1 MKIERKSIPNMLLFG
16 AAGRN
21 LGKTEL
27 AVRMIESYAQVR
39 PVSAIKVV
47 TVHDHGDI
55 CPRGGKGCGICKGLK
70 SCFDIHEEHGDGEK
84 DTMRFGKAGAENVFL
99 VRAFPEGLA
108 EAMEAVCRLIPKGH
122 VVVCESNSVAEV
134 VKPGAFFMIT
144 DEKNDWK
151 PSALA
156 VRAYVD
162 ELVESG
168 EKSFAQIL
176 KLYGSTGE
184 MSVK

>member
-1 MKIERKSIPNMLLFG
+1 METLRREIPRMLLFG

-27 AVRMIESYAQVR
+27 AVRMIEVYAKER
-39 PVSAIKVV
+39 PVSAVKVV

-70 SCFDIHEEHGDGEK
+70 SCFDIHEEHGEGEK
-84 DTMRFGKAGAENVFL
+84 DTMRFARAGAQRVYL

-108 EAMEAVCRLIPKGH
+108 EAMEAVCRQIPAGD
-122 VVVCESNSVAEV
+122 VIVCESNSVAGV
-134 VKPGAFFMIT
+134 VKPGIFFLIADDT
-144 DEKNDWK
+144 GAWK

-156 VRAYVD
+156 VRDYAD
-162 ELVESG
+162 ELVHSD
-168 EKSFAQIL
+168 EKSFVQIL
-176 KLYGSTGE
+176 KMYGPNGK
-184 MSVK
+184 MALQ